1 MPYQVETSTVPFL
14 IVTISYLVVLGLIGW
29 WGNRQNRNL
38 QDFFTMSG
46 SAGAVLSG
54 LA

>member
-14 IVTISYLVVLGLIGW
+14 IVTISYLAVLGFIGW

-38 QDFFTMSG
+38 QDFFTM
-46 SAGAVLSG
+46 
-54 LA
+54 